1 MADST
6 TLMTI
11 EEVAKLLRYSTKTV
25 YKKAAKG
32 EIPSVPL
39 SRRKRLFNRETLMYW
54 LANKQ
59 MGNL

>member
-1 MADST
+1 MNEST

-11 EEVAKLLRYSTKTV
+11 EEVATLLRYSIKTI

-39 SRRKRLFNRETLMYW
+39 SRRKRLFQRAAIMYW

>member
-1 MADST
+1 MSDSM

-11 EEVAKLLRYSTKTV
+11 EEVAALLRYSTKTV

-32 EIPSVPL
+32 EIPSVPI
-39 SRRKRLFNRETLMYW
+39 SRRKRLFSRDAIHYW

>member
-1 MADST
+1 MSEPA
-6 TLMTI
+6 LMTI
-11 EEVAKLLRYSTKTV
+11 QEVAALLRYSIKTV

-32 EIPSVPL
+32 EIPSVPI
-39 SRRKRLFNRETLMYW
+39 SRRKRLFSREAIQYW

>member
-1 MADST
+1 MAELV
-6 TLMTI
+6 LMTI
-11 EEVAKLLRYSTKTV
+11 EEVAQLLHYSIKTV

-32 EIPSVPL
+32 EIPSVPI
-39 SRRKRLFNRETLMYW
+39 SRRKRLFNRETIQYW

>member
-1 MADST
+1 MEPI

-11 EEVAKLLRYSTKTV
+11 EEVARILHYSTKTI
-25 YKKAAKG
+25 YRKAAKG
-32 EIPSVPL
+32 EIPSVPI
-39 SRRKRLFNRETLMYW
+39 SRRKRLFNREAIQYW